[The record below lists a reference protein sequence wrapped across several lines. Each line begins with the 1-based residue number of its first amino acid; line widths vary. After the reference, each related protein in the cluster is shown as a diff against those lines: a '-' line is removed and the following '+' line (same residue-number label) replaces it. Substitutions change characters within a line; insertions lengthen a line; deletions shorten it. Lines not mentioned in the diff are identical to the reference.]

1 MESHCR
7 ALIYATD
14 TLHISQAFPSQH
26 LQKVVHCIK
35 EQCEKEIPEYEKNQK
50 NQQLGKKKK
59 KIYRKSSWEETN
71 HIRNAWF
78 NFFPLHFV
86 LVFIKPENP
95 SSFWVGHFLFLDK
108 RTILKWKYSFKFY
121 SF

>member
-1 MESHCR
+1 MESHCW

-14 TLHISQAFPSQH
+14 TLYIGQTFPSKH
-26 LQKVVHCIK
+26 LQKVVHYIK
-35 EQCEKEIPEYEKNQK
+35 EQHKNGIPESEKK
-50 NQQLGKKKK
+50 HT
-59 KIYRKSSWEETN
+59 YRKSSREETD
-71 HIRNAWF
+71 HIWNAWF

-108 RTILKWKYSFKFY
+108 RTILK
-121 SF
+121 